1 MHTSLKNVTERA
13 QKYDFSV
20 NFHILIEQ
28 TGFRSDILCLKIDIT
43 YHCVFPLNIGLK
55 RPSNFKMPPS
65 LKNVT
70 ERGQKYDFS
79 VNFHILIEQTGFRSD
94 ILCQKVDNKRHCVFP
109 LNIGLKKTFQ
119 L

>member
-28 TGFRSDILCLKIDIT
+28 TGFRFDISCQKVDIKRL
-43 YHCVFPLNIGLK
+43 CVFPLNIA
-55 RPSNFKMPPS
+55 
-65 LKNVT
+65 
-70 ERGQKYDFS
+70 
-79 VNFHILIEQTGFRSD
+79 
-94 ILCQKVDNKRHCVFP
+94 
-109 LNIGLKKTFQ
+109 LNETFQ

>member
-1 MHTSLKNVTERA
+1 
-13 QKYDFSV
+13 
-20 NFHILIEQ
+20 
-28 TGFRSDILCLKIDIT
+28 
-43 YHCVFPLNIGLK
+43 
-55 RPSNFKMPPS
+55 MPPS
-65 LKNVT
+65 LKDVT

-94 ILCQKVDNKRHCVFP
+94 ILCQKVENKRHCVFP

>member
-1 MHTSLKNVTERA
+1 
-13 QKYDFSV
+13 
-20 NFHILIEQ
+20 
-28 TGFRSDILCLKIDIT
+28 
-43 YHCVFPLNIGLK
+43 
-55 RPSNFKMPPS
+55 MPPS

-79 VNFHILIEQTGFRSD
+79 VNFHILIEQTGFRSG
-94 ILCQKVDNKRHCVFP
+94 ILCLKIDLTYHCVFP

>member
-13 QKYDFSV
+13 EKYDFSV

-28 TGFRSDILCLKIDIT
+28 TGIR
-43 YHCVFPLNIGLK
+43 Y
-55 RPSNFKMPPS
+55 
-65 LKNVT
+65 
-70 ERGQKYDFS
+70 
-79 VNFHILIEQTGFRSD
+79 D
-94 ILCQKVDNKRHCVFP
+94 ILCQKVDITRHCVFP

>member
-1 MHTSLKNVTERA
+1 
-13 QKYDFSV
+13 
-20 NFHILIEQ
+20 
-28 TGFRSDILCLKIDIT
+28 
-43 YHCVFPLNIGLK
+43 
-55 RPSNFKMPPS
+55 MPPS

-79 VNFHILIEQTGFRSD
+79 VNFHILIEQTGFRSG
-94 ILCQKVDNKRHCVFP
+94 ILCLKIDITYHCVFP